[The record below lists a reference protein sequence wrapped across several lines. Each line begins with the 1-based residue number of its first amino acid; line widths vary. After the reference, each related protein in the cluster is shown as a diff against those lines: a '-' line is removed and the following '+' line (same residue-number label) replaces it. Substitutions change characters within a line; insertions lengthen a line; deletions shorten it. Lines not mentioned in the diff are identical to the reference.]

1 MEKNTDAK
9 DSPDVKVERVLN
21 YILKAVE
28 NTFAGGKKCA
38 ELAAVEIVGDES
50 AIELPVVV
58 VVAVVVVVVAV
69 VAVVVVAVAVAAV
82 VAVVAVVESPW

>member
-58 VVAVVVVVVAV
+58 VVVVAV